1 MEETRL
7 EIQNLNILV
16 GGRLSSEVQ
25 NIKSMLQK
33 SFDDS
38 VNIETSG
45 SLGGTRQI
53 LADRK
58 IDIVLLD
65 LDLADDEC
73 MQTFQSMRG
82 VTRAPIV
89 VLTNNEDESLAL
101 NALKAGAED
110 FLFKEALTPIML
122 WRSITY
128 TIERHNSRIIEKERL
143 HLLELREDFM
153 ATLTHDLK
161 NPLIGSN
168 RLIELI
174 AEGNVRISAEQ
185 QANLL
190 LQVRDSN
197 NSLLAMIQSLYD
209 VYRYEK
215 DCQTL
220 NLEKTDL
227 LAMVNQYLSSVRHL
241 MEDKRITTHVVNN
254 TKDPVVLA
262 DSISISRVMQNLIEN
277 AIKFSPLEGRV
288 EINLRTDEDKVVID
302 VSDQGPGIEPE
313 DHHKLFR
320 RFYQGRPGRVYNYG
334 MGLGLYLCRQIVEA
348 HSGQIWCSPK
358 EDNGSTFTVSLPTS
372 VGTSK

>member
-16 GGRLSSEVQ
+16 GGRLISEVQ
-25 NIKSMLQK
+25 NIKTMLRK
-33 SFDDS
+33 SFDVS
-38 VNIETSG
+38 VNIETSDT
-45 SLGGTRQI
+45 LGGARQI
-53 LADRK
+53 LLDHK

-65 LDLADDEC
+65 LDLADDEG
-73 MQTFQSMRG
+73 MQTFQTMREI
-82 VTRAPIV
+82 TRAPIV
-89 VLTNNEDESLAL
+89 VLTSNEDESLAL

-110 FLFKEALTPIML
+110 FLFKRALTPIML

-128 TIERHNSRIIEKERL
+128 TIERHNSHIIEKDRL

-185 QANLL
+185 QSNLL

-197 NSLLAMIQSLYD
+197 NSLLGMIQSLYD

-215 DCQTL
+215 DRQTL
-220 NLEKTDL
+220 HLEKTDL
-227 LAMVNQYLSSVRHL
+227 LAMVNQYLGSVRHL

-254 TKDPVVLA
+254 AKDPVVLA

-302 VSDQGPGIEPE
+302 VSDQGPGIELE

-372 VGTSK
+372 VGSGQ